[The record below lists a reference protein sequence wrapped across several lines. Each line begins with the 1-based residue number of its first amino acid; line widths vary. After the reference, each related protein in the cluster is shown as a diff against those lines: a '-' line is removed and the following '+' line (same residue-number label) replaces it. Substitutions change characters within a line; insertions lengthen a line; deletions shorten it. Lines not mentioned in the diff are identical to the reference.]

1 MKVRVVECSC
11 EGVSVTGDSPCISHC
26 GRGSDL
32 KLSNVLVASDSE
44 RVVREEVEN
53 SRTKVRLPLGKGK
66 LDE

>member
-1 MKVRVVECSC
+1 M
-11 EGVSVTGDSPCISHC
+11 TGDSPCINHC

-53 SRTKVRLPLGKGK
+53 GRTKVRLEVESLEGRTERTKS
-66 LDE
+66 LR